1 LSASWSRVALVIGR
15 ELRVLQRS
23 RSAAATLAVLLAVA
37 WMPALV
43 LPLRAGT
50 LGVATLSDSV
60 LLTLAIAGV
69 VLPLVGLLAGAEAFA
84 SEIDDG
90 TLVSVVTLPIGRDAC
105 FAGKWGGRTL
115 TTAALYVL
123 AFGSA
128 FAGMA
133 AAHGLAGAADYLT
146 VAAGGLLLL
155 LSASGLG
162 ILLGAGAAGRLR
174 AFGAALLLWLV
185 LVFVIDALLL
195 AAIVAKAPPPPAS
208 VGAHGHTEL
217 AAPIHRGAASRRQEG
232 GGGAPGPTWWMA
244 LSPVDLYRLTALL
257 GPGSRSRLDLALGQA
272 GGSIPWAPL
281 VVGWSVWLGLPPAV
295 GLWRFRRA
303 ILR

>member
-1 LSASWSRVALVIGR
+1 MIGR

-50 LGVATLSDSV
+50 LGLATLSDAV
-60 LLTLAIAGV
+60 PLTLAIAGV
-69 VLPLVGLLAGAEAFA
+69 VLPLVGLLAGAEAIA

-90 TLVSVVTLPIGRDAC
+90 SLVSVVTLPIGRVAC
-105 FAGKWGGRTL
+105 FAGKWCGRVL
-115 TTAALYVL
+115 MTAALYAL
-123 AFGSA
+123 AFGSSCA
-128 FAGMA
+128 AMA
-133 AAHGLAGAADYLT
+133 AAHGLAGAPDYFT

-155 LSASGLG
+155 LSATGLG
-162 ILLGAGAAGRLR
+162 LLLGAGAAGRLR
-174 AFGAALLLWLV
+174 AFGAALVLWLV

-195 AAIVAKAPPPPAS
+195 AAVVATAPPPPAS

-217 AAPIHRGAASRRQEG
+217 AAPIRRGPESRQED
-232 GGGAPGPTWWMA
+232 GGGATPSPAWWMA

-257 GPGSRSRLDLALGQA
+257 GPTSRSRLDLALGQA
-272 GGSIPWAPL
+272 AGSIPWAPL
-281 VVGWSVWLGLPPAV
+281 GVGWGLWLGLPPAV
-295 GLWRFRRA
+295 GVWRFRRA